1 MTDPIIESDNAD
13 FRVTLDPISS
23 SNTTVTVEV
32 TSATDGF
39 GVNTDDKTVTVP
51 ANQGSAVLSM
61 STTDNSLQQEDGSIA
76 VRIHPNPSGYVK
88 GDPNRASVT
97 M

>member
-1 MTDPIIESDNAD
+1 M
-13 FRVTLDPISS
+13 
-23 SNTTVTVEV
+23 
-32 TSATDGF
+32 
-39 GVNTDDKTVTVP
+39 NTDDKTVTVS
-51 ANQGSAVLSM
+51 ANQASAGLSTT
-61 STTDNSLQQEDGSIA
+61 TTDNSLQQEDGSIA